1 MGRGGNGYVQY
12 RYLQLSTAN
21 YIAQLPLFNH
31 IFTQGATFPIATWRS
46 DIQDTWSNTL
56 LAGPLLTNPR
66 NLPLAQPAS

>member
-46 DIQDTWSNTL
+46 DIQDT
-56 LAGPLLTNPR
+56 
-66 NLPLAQPAS
+66 